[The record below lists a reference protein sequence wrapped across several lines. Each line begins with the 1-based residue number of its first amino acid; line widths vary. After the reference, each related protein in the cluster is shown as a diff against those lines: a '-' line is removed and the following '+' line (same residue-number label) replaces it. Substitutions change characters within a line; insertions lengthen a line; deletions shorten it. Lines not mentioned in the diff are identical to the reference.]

1 MNDASIKPPAQ
12 RWWSKVLSRVVVIL
26 ILATAVGVTLN
37 WTSRNLERDSRPAGF
52 RRGVLQGALMPM
64 ALPNLL
70 VGRDVTIYSQNNTG
84 IAYKIG
90 YTFGVN
96 ACGALFFGLFFW
108 RVSRWRKGKG

>member
-1 MNDASIKPPAQ
+1 MSDAAIKPPPGR
-12 RWWSKVLSRVVVIL
+12 RWLKILTRVVAIL
-26 ILATAVGVTLN
+26 ILATAIGVTLN
-37 WTSRNLERDSRPAGF
+37 FIGKTLERDSRPAGF
-52 RRGVLQGALMPM
+52 SRGVLQGALMPM

-84 IAYKIG
+84 ITYKIG

-108 RVSRWRKGKG
+108 RVNRWRKGKG